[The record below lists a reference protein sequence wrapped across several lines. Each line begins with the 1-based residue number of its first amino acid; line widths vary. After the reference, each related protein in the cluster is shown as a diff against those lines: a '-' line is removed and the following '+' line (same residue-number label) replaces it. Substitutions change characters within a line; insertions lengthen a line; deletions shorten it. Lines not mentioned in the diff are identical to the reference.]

1 MPGSV
6 KVPGILF
13 SPTPGRTSAPT
24 TEPAD
29 RVRTEAASSPR
40 MVLPLAVAAG
50 KVQAMHPDTTPHTDT
65 ALLAID
71 QASVMQGD
79 RMVLDRLSLH
89 IAARQHT
96 AILGPNG
103 SGKSTLVKLV
113 ARQLYPL
120 ARDDGGT
127 VRIFGRDRWPVSE
140 LRSLLGIVSPAMQLD
155 YTSDSSLA
163 VFDAVVSGFFAAR
176 GLARNHPVT
185 GAMRERAREAL
196 AHVDATPLAGRTMAT
211 LSTGEARRV
220 LIARALV
227 HRPRALLLDEPCA
240 GLDMASRRHFLES
253 LRELARNGTTLLL
266 VTHHVEEVLPEID
279 HVVLLRDGQIRHQ
292 GNKADTLTDAAL
304 SATFGMPVQVTRHG
318 DYYAAA
324 LD

>member
-1 MPGSV
+1 MQTDMTLP
-6 KVPGILF
+6 
-13 SPTPGRTSAPT
+13 
-24 TEPAD
+24 
-29 RVRTEAASSPR
+29 SSN
-40 MVLPLAVAAG
+40 
-50 KVQAMHPDTTPHTDT
+50 PDV
-65 ALLAID
+65 ALLEID

-79 RMVLDRLSLH
+79 RLVLDRLSLR

-96 AILGPNG
+96 AILGANG

-120 ARDDGGT
+120 ACSDGSGA

-140 LRSLLGIVSPAMQLD
+140 LRSLLGIVSPAVQLD
-155 YTSDSSLA
+155 YTSDTPVE

-176 GLARNHPVT
+176 GVARSHHVT
-185 GAMRERAREAL
+185 DAMRERAREAL
-196 AHVDATPLAGRTMAT
+196 AHVDAMHLVGRPMAS

-253 LRELARNGTTLLL
+253 LRELARTGTTLLL
-266 VTHHVEEVLPEID
+266 VTHHVEEILPEID
-279 HVVLLRDGQIRHQ
+279 HVVLLRDGQMLKQ

-304 SATFGMPVQVTRHG
+304 SATFGMPVQVSRHG
-318 DYYAAA
+318 DYYAAT